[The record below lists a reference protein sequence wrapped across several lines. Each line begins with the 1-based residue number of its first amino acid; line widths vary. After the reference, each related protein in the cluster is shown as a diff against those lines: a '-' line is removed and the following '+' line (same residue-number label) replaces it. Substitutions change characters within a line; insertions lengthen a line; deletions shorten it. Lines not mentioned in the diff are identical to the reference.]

1 MRVEMDEGLVRQERR
16 LDCLDRCV
24 ETLLPEQQSLIVDYY
39 RDERRAKIDG
49 RRALAQRLG
58 ITMNALSV
66 RACRIRDTLEACVQ
80 DCCRE
85 EAGTP

>member
-1 MRVEMDEGLVRQERR
+1 MQFEAFRYATMRVEMDEGLVRQERR

-49 RRALAQRLG
+49 RRDLAQRL
-58 ITMNALSV
+58 AS
-66 RACRIRDTLEACVQ
+66 R
-80 DCCRE
+80 
-85 EAGTP
+85 